1 MTVENV
7 PSNSP
12 QKEGTP
18 PAGPGATSDPSVD
31 AILRRA
37 AHVQSLPLGEQQRH
51 YGQLLEELTAELQ
64 AGTGPAAVAGQG
76 QP

>member
-1 MTVENV
+1 MTPENV
-7 PSNSP
+7 PSASP
-12 QKEGTP
+12 PKEAP
-18 PAGPGATSDPSVD
+18 DPAGPGVASDPPVE

-37 AHVQSLPLGEQQRH
+37 AHVQSLPVGEQQRH

-64 AGTGPAAVAGQG
+64 AGAGPAAVAGQG